1 MGSEMCIRDRD
12 GTGTLL
18 GGNLLHKERFAG
30 ECFSHQSAQHPPA
43 SLPFQ
48 FQRRAHARHGAGLGM
63 NHVPLGEVNAEEW
76 VGGAF
81 ENESCHKEKGTD
93 FF

>member
-1 MGSEMCIRDRD
+1 
-12 GTGTLL
+12 
-18 GGNLLHKERFAG
+18 
-30 ECFSHQSAQHPPA
+30 
-43 SLPFQ
+43 
-48 FQRRAHARHGAGLGM
+48 M